1 MLHGFP
7 LKITRD
13 THNFLQVNETVGGV
27 EGFDLEVVTLAEIM
41 DVTTTKICPKF
52 TLSEEFCDILMG
64 KMTPLLFPYLFPH
77 LDSAIYVDRS
87 IKFQARKTKKEIP
100 E

>member
-1 MLHGFP
+1 M
-7 LKITRD
+7 
-13 THNFLQVNETVGGV
+13 NETVGGV